1 MWLHSL
7 EYFLILYLLLR
18 KSEKEP
24 RDDVIFCVIIQLV
37 FSSTFNSMNHRPP
50 TAFCPLVM
58 GGWCSSYVLSRP
70 FFFTVSWLCH
80 STLPKLR
87 TSDYHNHI
95 DCLMCYEWAVKIT
108 NSTVPTFLKSI
119 ISIKSDFYV
128 ISLYKIYYYQ
138 IRPTVT
144 NFPQANNQAQ
154 ARVLCSLELKML
166 VTPRPGLYD
175 TDAYRFFQSYMRPVA
190 FTKYHLTPTVL
201 TLLLLF
207 HRWGKLLF

>member
-18 KSEKEP
+18 KSGKEL
-24 RDDVIFCVIIQLV
+24 RDDVNFYVIIQLV

-50 TAFCPLVM
+50 TAFCSLVM

-80 STLPKLR
+80 STISALHSPSYVLAITTIALTVWCVMSEHK
-87 TSDYHNHI
+87 
-95 DCLMCYEWAVKIT
+95 KIT
-108 NSTVPTFLKSI
+108 NSTVQTFLMSI

-128 ISLYKIYYYQ
+128 LSLYKNYYYQ
-138 IRPTVT
+138 IMPTVT
-144 NFPQANNQAQ
+144 NFPQVNNQAQ
-154 ARVLCSLELKML
+154 AWVLCSLELKML

-175 TDAYRFFQSYMRPVA
+175 TDAYSIF
-190 FTKYHLTPTVL
+190 
-201 TLLLLF
+201 
-207 HRWGKLLF
+207 